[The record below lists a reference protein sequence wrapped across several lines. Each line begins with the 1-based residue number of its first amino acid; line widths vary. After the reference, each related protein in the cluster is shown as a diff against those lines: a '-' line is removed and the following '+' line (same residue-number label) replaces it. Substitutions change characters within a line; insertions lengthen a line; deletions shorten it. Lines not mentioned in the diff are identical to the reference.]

1 VVMSQLL
8 NGGIPYEGGYILKSD
23 FVFGGAFSLDGVHP
37 TARGYAMIANMF
49 SAAINAKY
57 GSNLPPVKLSA
68 YPVLRPKSF

>member
-1 VVMSQLL
+1 M
-8 NGGIPYEGGYILKSD
+8 NGGIPYEGGYVLKSD

-49 SAAINAKY
+49 SAAINTKY
-57 GSNLPPVKLSA
+57 GSNLPPVKLSD